1 MVNIKHGCLSTL
13 EENVLAS
20 LKLFVEEERRLNN
33 VRTNAICIRQVGLA
47 NLVNGIGWK
56 TIHKAQDWI
65 GVLKCS
71 FKLLAE
77 DLLVKHVLNTQASTV
92 HLIHIRWTD
101 TALGGTNKILA
112 QLFLM
117 HAIEIFVIRHNNVSV
132 AGNLEQVA
140 GNTLALQ
147 HVNLAEKN
155 LWVNNAAIANNWIG
169 VLVHNTRWNL
179 VKRKLCVSSN
189 YRVACICTTCVT
201 ANNVKISGNEVGN
214 FTLTLVSPLSTN
226 KYGSWHKFS
235 PIAAI
240 YKHDHY
246 MTVATSLGV
255 AS

>member
-1 MVNIKHGCLSTL
+1 M
-13 EENVLAS
+13 
-20 LKLFVEEERRLNN
+20 
-33 VRTNAICIRQVGLA
+33 
-47 NLVNGIGWK
+47 
-56 TIHKAQDWI
+56 
-65 GVLKCS
+65 
-71 FKLLAE
+71 
-77 DLLVKHVLNTQASTV
+77 
-92 HLIHIRWTD
+92 
-101 TALGGTNKILA
+101 
-112 QLFLM
+112 
-117 HAIEIFVIRHNNVSV
+117 SV
-132 AGNLEQVA
+132 AGNLKKIA

-155 LWVNNAAIANNWIG
+155 LWINNATIANNWIG

-179 VKRKLCVSSN
+179 VKRKLCISSN
-189 YRVACICTTCVT
+189 YRVARICTTCVT